1 MEHESISDQRAERP
15 ELLKIL
21 CILSFIGSGLSAVS
35 NLVIWLTFNQ
45 LDLVI
50 EDMITNFPELETIL
64 SGGKGFFIS
73 GFVLYSISLFG
84 VLQMWKLKKI
94 GFHYYTGA
102 QIFILLLPVITIES
116 FQVPILSIILTLAF
130 ILAYSSQLKFMR

>member
-1 MEHESISDQRAERP
+1 MEQESITDRRAERP
-15 ELLKIL
+15 EILKIF

-50 EDMITNFPELETIL
+50 EDMIANFPELETIL